1 MTLMTLFKPRP
12 SAPVARER
20 LQILLTHERAV
31 GSRSDLIALL
41 REEVLAA
48 VAKHIAVDPDKVGI
62 KLESEASVSVLE
74 IEIEVPISPVRER
87 ADAAKAAQAGGRRPR
102 VVVGKTR

>member
-1 MTLMTLFKPRP
+1 MTLMSLFASRP

-31 GSRSDLIALL
+31 GSRSDLVAIL

-48 VAKHIAVDPDKVGI
+48 VAKHIAVDPDKVDI

-74 IEIEVPISPVRER
+74 IEIEMPTPP
-87 ADAAKAAQAGGRRPR
+87 APAKAPAATQGGGRRAR
-102 VVVGKTR
+102 AVVGKPR